1 MRRWA
6 SGGTEAKAFSI
17 PSCLGKSGVC
27 ASGRREG
34 KREGGMPL
42 TCTNKIVSDG
52 ILPVNFID
60 GRGRTRTY
68 GYGIFPATLIT
79 TLFLNLNYIFMVS
92 ILREMQC
99 QQYSDCILALFS
111 RHTLS
116 PHIGRGKK
124 KEKVDITAKKKIKK
138 KVPPVDKNSN

>member
-1 MRRWA
+1 
-6 SGGTEAKAFSI
+6 
-17 PSCLGKSGVC
+17 
-27 ASGRREG
+27 
-34 KREGGMPL
+34 MPL

-79 TLFLNLNYIFMVS
+79 TLFLNLNYIFIVS

-99 QQYSDCILALFS
+99 QYYSDCILALFFATRS
-111 RHTLS
+111 HLISDGGKR
-116 PHIGRGKK
+116 KK
-124 KEKVDITAKKKIKK
+124 KSISPQSKEKRKK
-138 KVPPVDKNSN
+138 KVSPVDKNSN

>member
-1 MRRWA
+1 MRRRA
-6 SGGTEAKAFSI
+6 PGGTEAKAFSI

-60 GRGRTRTY
+60 GRTRTN
-68 GYGIFPATLIT
+68 GYGIFPATFVT

-99 QQYSDCILALFS
+99 
-111 RHTLS
+111 
-116 PHIGRGKK
+116 K
-124 KEKVDITAKKKIKK
+124 
-138 KVPPVDKNSN
+138 